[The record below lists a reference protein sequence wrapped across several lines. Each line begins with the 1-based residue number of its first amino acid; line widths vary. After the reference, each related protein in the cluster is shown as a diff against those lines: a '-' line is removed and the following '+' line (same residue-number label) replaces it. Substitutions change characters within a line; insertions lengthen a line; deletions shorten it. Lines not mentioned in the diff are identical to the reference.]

1 MVSIND
7 RFIDI
12 LASTQNVILASAQN
26 VFGFAS
32 NNSTDQPLH
41 PRSLIS
47 AFVIS
52 VLENTISKLA
62 KNELTLFY
70 LVYVAE

>member
-1 MVSIND
+1 MIG
-7 RFIDI
+7 
-12 LASTQNVILASAQN
+12 LSTFWHRRIMSFWPRRKMF
-26 VFGFAS
+26 FGFAS

-41 PRSLIS
+41 PRSLFS

-62 KNELTLFY
+62 KNEFTLFY